1 VLVGDPAFFHGPSEC
16 RTPPYQNSC
25 IAHRIQLQRDRSPD
39 ALNFVYFTLDFVPTA
54 ESPNLALVAAGLSSV
69 AVGDLDV
76 HVWDEDDH
84 YLGENY
90 PGGGGDIGFALDT
103 LAQTPA
109 APAEPPLR
117 DLLLGTDPGDPT
129 DEPPGGAGL
138 DVPEHGGFTAKQDIY
153 DIVVTTSIGFS
164 LGYTLRVTFSN
175 EKFAKPSELL
185 GAPLG
190 PITPP
195 ADNGSFETPPFTTDS
210 GSVVEPLVDL
220 SVLPDSDI
228 AGIGSGINE
237 QFNSKLLTAIGK
249 TRPISANAKP
259 PSTIALIAAMLALP
273 MFAGGGGIWFL
284 RRKRRALLT

>member
-1 VLVGDPAFFHGPSEC
+1 SPSEC
-16 RTPPYQNSC
+16 RDAPYSQTCNSY
-25 IAHRIQLQRDRSPD
+25 RIELKRDKNPD
-39 ALNFVYFTLDFVPTA
+39 ALNFVYFTLAFAP
-54 ESPNLALVAAGLSSV
+54 VAATPDLAFVV
-69 AVGDLDV
+69 AGYPAVSVGDLDV

-138 DVPEHGGFTAKQDIY
+138 DVPEHGGFTAKQDVY
-153 DIVVTTSIGFS
+153 DIVITTGAGFNQ
-164 LGYTLRVTFSN
+164 GYTLTLTFSN
-175 EKFAKPSELL
+175 ELFSKPSELL

-273 MFAGGGGIWFL
+273 VFAGGGGVWLL